1 MALKKEFTFLLKE
14 ETTSLNFILC
24 GITTD
29 RTTTVGKIVFLPTES
44 L

>member
-14 ETTSLNFILC
+14 ETTSLNLILG

-29 RTTTVGKIVFLPTES
+29 GTTAVGKIVFLPTES

>member
-14 ETTSLNFILC
+14 ETTSLNFILG

-29 RTTTVGKIVFLPTES
+29 GTPTVGKIVFLPTES